1 MFLLSDIQYVIDFP
15 GLGNEQQSRVYKRGF
30 NVYNTL
36 ERTLWKLMKVKMQ
49 VVELEDELEKCKV
62 KPCLGVSV
70 D

>member
-1 MFLLSDIQYVIDFP
+1 MFILNDIQYVLDFP
-15 GLGNEQQSRVYKRGF
+15 GYGNEQQVYKRGF

-49 VVELEDELEKCKV
+49 VVELKDELEKCKV

>member
-15 GLGNEQQSRVYKRGF
+15 GLGNEQQSWVYKRGF

-49 VVELEDELEKCKV
+49 VVELKDELEKCKV
-62 KPCLGVSV
+62 KPCLGISV